1 MNPAE
6 VPRPSWS
13 PGDLEY
19 GPDKDKKFIPNP
31 EAGELLGYL
40 SWLVTAAAVGGV
52 IFIGIQMAMRLR
64 AGEMGEGATYFRGI
78 VIILGSCILGV
89 TAGPLVNFVIW
100 PYLLR

>member
-1 MNPAE
+1 MNLAE
-6 VPRPSWS
+6 APRPSYE
-13 PGDLEY
+13 PGESEY
-19 GPDKDKKFIPNP
+19 GPSLDFDPQP

-40 SWLVTAAAVGGV
+40 AWLVTAAAVAGV

-78 VIILGSCILGV
+78 VIILGSCVLGV